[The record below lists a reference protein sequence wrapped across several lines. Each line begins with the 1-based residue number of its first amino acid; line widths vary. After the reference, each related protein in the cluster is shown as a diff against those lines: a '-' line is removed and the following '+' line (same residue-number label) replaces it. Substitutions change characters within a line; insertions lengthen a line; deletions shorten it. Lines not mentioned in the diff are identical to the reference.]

1 MHGLFTI
8 ARREFAGYF
17 VTPLAYVFLV
27 VFLVSAAVAPFYF
40 GQFME
45 SRLAD
50 LLSFFSFHPWLLLI
64 LMPAVGMRLWTEER
78 RSGSIELLMTL
89 PVTAWAAVVG
99 KFLAAWAFAALA
111 ILLTFPIVI
120 TVNWLGDPDTGVI
133 VASYIA
139 SLLVA
144 GALLALA
151 SCISALTK
159 SQVIAFVISVVG
171 GFLLM
176 LSALDFVLGLFTGWA
191 PQYLIDLIA
200 SFSFITH
207 FENFTTGVIDI
218 RSVIYFISLIVLLL
232 LINRQII
239 ELKKAG

>member
-27 VFLVSAAVAPFYF
+27 VFLISAAVAPFYF
-40 GQFME
+40 GDFME
-45 SRLAD
+45 SGLAD
-50 LLSFFSFHPWLLLI
+50 LLAFFSFHPWLLLI

-89 PVTAWAAVVG
+89 PITAWAAVVG

-120 TVNWLGDPDTGVI
+120 TVNWLGDPDNGVI
-133 VASYIA
+133 FASYVASI
-139 SLLVA
+139 LVA

-159 SQVIAFVISVVG
+159 SQVIAFVLSVVG

-207 FENFTTGVIDI
+207 FENFTNGVIDV
-218 RSVIYFISLIVLLL
+218 RSVVYFITLIVLLL

>member
-1 MHGLFTI
+1 MRGLFTI

-89 PVTAWAAVVG
+89 PITAWAAVVG

-120 TVNWLGDPDTGVI
+120 TVNWLGDPDNGVI
-133 VASYIA
+133 AASYIA
-139 SLLVA
+139 SILVA

-151 SCISALTK
+151 ACISALTK
-159 SQVIAFVISVVG
+159 SQVIAFVLSVVG

-207 FENFTTGVIDI
+207 FENFTNGVIDI
-218 RSVIYFISLIVLLL
+218 RSVVYFITLIVLLL

>member
-1 MHGLFTI
+1 MRGLFTI

-40 GQFME
+40 GDFME
-45 SRLAD
+45 SGLAD

-89 PVTAWAAVVG
+89 PITAWGAVVG

-120 TVNWLGDPDTGVI
+120 TVNWLGDPDNGVI

-139 SLLVA
+139 SILVA

-159 SQVIAFVISVVG
+159 SQVIAFVLSVVG

-207 FENFTTGVIDI
+207 FENFTNGVIDI
-218 RSVIYFISLIVLLL
+218 RSVVYFLTLILLLL

>member
-1 MHGLFTI
+1 MIERIQNANRSTI
-8 ARREFAGYF
+8 
-17 VTPLAYVFLV
+17 
-27 VFLVSAAVAPFYF
+27 
-40 GQFME
+40 
-45 SRLAD
+45 
-50 LLSFFSFHPWLLLI
+50 
-64 LMPAVGMRLWTEER
+64 
-78 RSGSIELLMTL
+78 
-89 PVTAWAAVVG
+89 
-99 KFLAAWAFAALA
+99 AALA

-120 TVNWLGDPDTGVI
+120 TVNWLGDPDNGVI

-139 SLLVA
+139 SILVA

-159 SQVIAFVISVVG
+159 SQVIAFVLSVVG

-207 FENFTTGVIDI
+207 FENFTNGVIDI
-218 RSVIYFISLIVLLL
+218 RSVVYFLTLILLLL